1 MKLFVGIDVSSE
13 KLDTCFLNS
22 EDHILLEISLQN
34 NIVGAGEIKDNII
47 RFTEHIQCDR
57 IIVGIEATS
66 VYSFH
71 SSTSLAEDAEL
82 GSLGIEVFVM
92 KAIRDSYRLGK
103 VMQDSID
110 VVLASYVM
118 MIKTIKKQ
126 IKEFDK
132 VIQKLFEILP
142 ESKSLP
148 GIGPVYATGIMAKI
162 GQIKCFEN
170 EAKIAKYDG
179 VYCK

>member
-1 MKLFVGIDVSSE
+1 
-13 KLDTCFLNS
+13 
-22 EDHILLEISLQN
+22 
-34 NIVGAGEIKDNII
+34 
-47 RFTEHIQCDR
+47 
-57 IIVGIEATS
+57 
-66 VYSFH
+66 
-71 SSTSLAEDAEL
+71 
-82 GSLGIEVFVM
+82 
-92 KAIRDSYRLGK
+92 
-103 VMQDSID
+103 
-110 VVLASYVM
+110 M